1 MSRAGVKRLAGLSG
15 LVLPA
20 LLATLL
26 TPEVGAAQVVA
37 SEKAFL
43 RQSVAGTEI
52 EVEYSRPSMRGRAP
66 MFGDEIPWG
75 TSWTGAN
82 ANTILRFSRP
92 VVLGGQ
98 AVEAG
103 SYGLWIEPREN
114 SPWVVALFSDTTL
127 FHTAH
132 PPVDEGQVQIE
143 VPRQYASDFA
153 ETLTL
158 HFPKVSGVQATFE
171 LRWGNVALPMPLEV
185 ESGLVFAVPE
195 EEARPLEGEWM
206 MVSGRNPDRPGMP
219 ISFAYNPDSGRIE
232 GVWTQGQTDIEV
244 LLVRKAEGI
253 YQLGMMVGDELG
265 SVIDTW
271 FFEFMF
277 DHGGRAVAF
286 EVRGADDAIRYN
298 GKRAGG

>member
-1 MSRAGVKRLAGLSG
+1 MISAVKKE
-15 LVLPA
+15 LVGFG
-20 LLATLL
+20 LLAILAAVPQAAL
-26 TPEVGAAQVVA
+26 AQVVA

-43 RQSVAGTEI
+43 RQTVAGTEI
-52 EVEYSRPSMRGRAP
+52 EIEYSRPSMRGRAP

-82 ANTILRFSRP
+82 ANTILRFSKP
-92 VVLGGQ
+92 VMLAGES
-98 AVEAG
+98 VEAG
-103 SYGLWIEPREN
+103 SYGLWIEPRED

-132 PPVDEGQVQIE
+132 PPIADGEIIVE
-143 VPRQYASDFA
+143 VPRQYASDFV

-158 HFPKVSGVQATFE
+158 HFPAVTGVTATLE
-171 LRWGNVALPMPLEV
+171 LRWGSVALPMELEV
-185 ESGLVFAVPE
+185 ESGLVFAVSE
-195 EEARPLEGEWM
+195 DEARALEGDWE

-219 ISFAYNPDSGRIE
+219 ISFEHNSQSGRIE
-232 GVWTQGQTDIEV
+232 GSWTQGGTDVPV

-253 YQLGMMVGDELG
+253 YQLGMMIGDQLG

-271 FFEFMF
+271 FFEFVLGE
-277 DHGGRAVAF
+277 DGRAESF
-286 EVRGADDAIRYN
+286 EVRGADDELRYS